1 MLIEVTNHFN
11 NNGSEYFEWTL
22 YDGPDGIEKVHGYAT
37 DLVHAF
43 SKIIEW
49 RERIGNDYYLE
60 TINDETSISGA
71 EGD

>member
-1 MLIEVTNHFN
+1 MLIKITNHFN
-11 NNGSEYFEWTL
+11 KNGSEFFEWTL
-22 YDGPDGIEKVHGYAT
+22 HDGPDGIETVHGYAT

-49 RERIGNDYYLE
+49 RERISNDYYLE
-60 TINDETSISGA
+60 EINDETSIPGT